1 MNLSQI
7 HDAAPS
13 SQLSLNSTGPDF
25 FYKTLFKLY
34 QDVKQMREIY
44 IYIGS
49 FITVLGLTL
58 NLLCIFIFY
67 KSKIFKNS
75 SFPYYVYIISVT
87 DTINIFLR
95 FVVPQLIEKIIRYNL
110 HTHYNVSA
118 YQVNQEQYDK
128 YTNKITSE
136 YHCSIFFYVYNSFTL
151 ISVWL
156 MVAVSLERLVVIKF
170 TLQTKYMIKLRAFL
184 ILSTIFVCVFAFNM
198 FDLAP
203 GLYLKPQWYANLTL
217 LCEREDVEEK
227 NINPSLI
234 YKQIGSFTFNSD
246 HFALARLLL
255 QSIIPFLFVLVFN
268 SMIIHNFKKIKL
280 AARGR
285 GKSNSTVS
293 VNSLSG
299 NGSATNSRA
308 ARSLRPKRQKQINQ
322 NKFQLQ
328 IPQRSPD
335 FSISSRSPSPNMS
348 APLTPVTPTSFVSAL
363 NLVPSKSSFLMP
375 PEHNMNGSMTPTS
388 TNSSANLSD
397 ATTTNLTSSTCV
409 NQNGHSSDK
418 LSIMISSVLP
428 SKKHVGTTT
437 SHSARVSF
445 KRRVN
450 KLKLNRETDIMLI
463 VLSFSILLS
472 QLPFTIASYL
482 IYYRNI
488 FKDMYDDLKSLYL
501 NARSPML
508 LYIIRLLEMCYFSL
522 NFVFYITLS
531 PSLRKE
537 LKKNLPKKIQFWTSA
552 FTKCFSMLSRKNNS
566 ADASDASKKK
576 EKQNLYGEYLSKI
589 RSISPVQRP
598 NYLNTRPKKFRKK
611 FSNAESESTSQKITI
626 IIDNMYDDDEEVKV
640 DRMQVACEKIE
651 LGQSRVLDRSKRLFN
666 MSSPSCLNSL
676 NSSKQVVDPNVDKKN
691 IEKVAYL

>member
-1 MNLSQI
+1 MNFSLI
-7 HDAAPS
+7 ATDAME
-13 SQLSLNSTGPDF
+13 LNSQQNANWTGPDF

-49 FITVLGLTL
+49 FITVLGVVL
-58 NLLCIFIFY
+58 NLLCICIFY
-67 KSKIFKNS
+67 RSKIFKNS

-110 HTHYNVSA
+110 QTHYNVSA
-118 YQVNQEQYDK
+118 DQVDQEKYDK

-156 MVAVSLERLVVIKF
+156 MVAVSLERLVVVKF

-184 ILSTIFVCVFAFNM
+184 ILTTIFVCVFVFNM

-217 LCEREDVEEK
+217 LCEREDIEVRS
-227 NINPSLI
+227 INPSLI
-234 YKQIGSFTFNSD
+234 YKSIGSLTFNSD
-246 HFALARLLL
+246 HFALIRLLL
-255 QSIIPFLFVLVFN
+255 QSIVPFLFVLIFN
-268 SMIIHNFKKIKL
+268 SLIIHNFKKIKL

-299 NGSATNSRA
+299 NGSAMQSRSN
-308 ARSLRPKRQKQINQ
+308 RSLRTKRLKQSSQ

-348 APLTPVTPTSFVSAL
+348 APQTPITPTSLVSAL
-363 NLVPSKSSFLMP
+363 NLVPSKNSYLMP
-375 PEHNMNGSMTPTS
+375 PEHNNGTMTPTS

-409 NQNGHSSDK
+409 NQNNQSSDK

-428 SKKHVGTTT
+428 NKKHVGTTT
-437 SHSARVSF
+437 TNSARVSF

-488 FKDMYDDLKSLYL
+488 FKDMYDDLKSIYL

-537 LKKNLPKKIQFWTSA
+537 LRKNLPKQIQFWKETV
-552 FTKCFSMLSRKNNS
+552 TKCFSFMSR
-566 ADASDASKKK
+566 SDKKDDNCTNKK
-576 EKQNLYGEYLSKI
+576 EKPNLYGEYLTKI
-589 RSISPVQRP
+589 RSLSPVQRP
-598 NYLNTRPKKFRKK
+598 NYLNTRPKRFRKK
-611 FSNAESESTSQKITI
+611 FSNAESESTSNKITI
-626 IIDNMYDDDEEVKV
+626 IIDNMYDDDEEIKV
-640 DRMQVACEKIE
+640 DRMMHIGNEKFADTE
-651 LGQSRVLDRSKRLFN
+651 AKVLDRSKRLFN
-666 MSSPSCLNSL
+666 LSSPSCLNSL
-676 NSSKQVVDPNVDKKN
+676 NSNKQVIGPNVDKKKL
-691 IEKVAYL
+691 EKVAYL

>member
-1 MNLSQI
+1 MNVSLIQ
-7 HDAAPS
+7 DDTMAPNR
-13 SQLSLNSTGPDF
+13 QLTLNSTGPDF

-34 QDVKQMREIY
+34 QDVKQMREVY
-44 IYIGS
+44 IYAGS
-49 FITVLGLTL
+49 LITVLGVIL
-58 NLLCIFIFY
+58 NLLCIYIFY

-110 HTHYNVSA
+110 HTNYNVSA
-118 YQVNQEQYDK
+118 DQVNQEKYDK
-128 YTNKITSE
+128 YTSKITSE

-170 TLQTKYMIKLRAFL
+170 TLQTKHMIKLRAVL
-184 ILSTIFVCVFAFNM
+184 ILGTIFVSVFVFNL

-217 LCEREDVEEK
+217 LCEREDVEDK
-227 NINPSLI
+227 NPNPSLI
-234 YKQIGSFTFNSD
+234 YKKIGALTFNSD

-299 NGSATNSRA
+299 NSSAPNGRS
-308 ARSLRPKRQKQINQ
+308 ARSLRPKRHKQLNQ

-328 IPQRSPD
+328 IPHRSPD

-363 NLVPSKSSFLMP
+363 NLAPSKSSYLMP
-375 PEHNMNGSMTPTS
+375 PEHNNGSMTPTS

-409 NQNGHSSDK
+409 NQNAHSSDK
-418 LSIMISSVLP
+418 LSMMISSVLP

-437 SHSARVSF
+437 SNSARVSF
-445 KRRVN
+445 KRRAH

-488 FKDMYDDLKSLYL
+488 FKDMYDDLKSIYL

-522 NFVFYITLS
+522 NFVFYVTLS

-537 LKKNLPKKIQFWTSA
+537 LKKNLPKKIQFWTGTL
-552 FTKCFSMLSRKNNS
+552 TKCFSMLSRSDS
-566 ADASDASKKK
+566 AKSESDAKKN

-589 RSISPVQRP
+589 RSVSPVQRP
-598 NYLNTRPKKFRKK
+598 SYLNTRPKRFRKK
-611 FSNAESESTSQKITI
+611 FPNVEPESTSNKITI

-640 DRMQVACEKIE
+640 DRMQIGSDKIE
-651 LGQSRVLDRSKRLFN
+651 ASEARVLDKSKRLFN
-666 MSSPSCLNSL
+666 LSSPSCLNSL
-676 NSSKQVVDPNVDKKN
+676 SSSKQVVDPHVDRKKL
-691 IEKVAYL
+691 EKVAYL